1 MTQTADRS
9 TDSLRIRMMG
19 TVLTGDDAGYD
30 DARSVFN
37 GAVDRR
43 PAIIAR
49 CANSTDVAHALRF
62 AREHGLEVS
71 VRGGAHNFA
80 GIAVA
85 VDGMMI
91 DLSPMRRV
99 TVDPDARVA
108 VVGGGATLAD
118 LDAATQEHGLA
129 VTGGT
134 VSHTGVGGLTLGGGF
149 GWLTPMLGLTSD
161 NLVAADLVTADSR
174 QLRVTADEHPE
185 LFWAIRGGGG
195 NFGVVTSF
203 EFRLHPV
210 GPLVDFG
217 LLFWEDDRLAEALR
231 LLRDIVATLPR
242 TTGALIAPMNAPP
255 AVFIPEAHHLTPG
268 VAFLLAGFAG
278 RAEHAKLLEPV
289 RAALP
294 PLFEFVTP
302 MPYTA
307 LQQALDES
315 APWGINVYEKALWL
329 DELSDGAIDVVRT
342 HLPKR
347 TSPMSF
353 VPTFALYGAY
363 GDLGDET
370 AFGAT
375 RKERF
380 AFNVAAIT
388 PDPRVLAAE
397 RAWARAFWQDMLP
410 HAAGTGNYVN
420 FLAEADDARV
430 RSSFGP
436 KYARLARVKAAYD
449 PDNVFHLNPN
459 IKPAT

>member
-1 MTQTADRS
+1 MTQTVDQSA
-9 TDSLRIRMMG
+9 DSLRVRMTG
-19 TVLTGDDAGYD
+19 TLLARDDADYD
-30 DARSVFN
+30 EARSLFN
-37 GAVDRR
+37 GSIDRK

-71 VRGGAHNFA
+71 VRGGAHNLA
-80 GIAVA
+80 GLAVA

-91 DLSPMRRV
+91 DLSRMRKV
-99 TVDPDARVA
+99 TVDPNARVA
-108 VVGGGATLAD
+108 VVDGGAALAD

-134 VSHTGVGGLTLGGGF
+134 ISHTGVGGLTLGGGM

-161 NLVAADLVTADSR
+161 NLVAADIVTADSR
-174 QLRVTADEHPE
+174 QLRVSADEHPD

-210 GPLVDFG
+210 GPLIDFG
-217 LLFWEDDRLAEALR
+217 MFFWEYDRLPEALR
-231 LLRDIVATLPR
+231 LCRDIVATLPR
-242 TTGALIAPMNAPP
+242 TTGALIGAMNAPP
-255 AVFIPEAHHLTPG
+255 APFVPEAHHFKPG

-278 RAEHAKLLEPV
+278 AEEHAKLLEPV

-307 LQQALDES
+307 LQQAMDET
-315 APWGINVYEKALWL
+315 APWGICAYEKALWL

-353 VPTFALYGAY
+353 LPTFPLYGAY

-380 AFNVAAIT
+380 AFNIT
-388 PDPRVLAAE
+388 ALATDAETLAAE
-397 RAWARAFWQDMLP
+397 RAWAGTLWQDMLP
-410 HAAGTGNYVN
+410 HAPGTGNYVN
-420 FLAEADDARV
+420 FLAEPDDGRV
-430 RSSFGP
+430 RATYGA
-436 KYARLARVKAAYD
+436 KYARLTKVKAAYD
-449 PDNVFHLNPN
+449 PDNVFHLNAN
-459 IKPAT
+459 IRPAV

>member
-1 MTQTADRS
+1 MTETVDRTA
-9 TDSLRIRMMG
+9 DSLRARMTG
-19 TVLTGDDAGYD
+19 TVLTRDDVDYD

-37 GAVDRR
+37 GAIDRR

-62 AREHGLEVS
+62 AREHDLEVS
-71 VRGGAHNFA
+71 VRGGAHNLA
-80 GIAVA
+80 GMAVA

-91 DLSPMRRV
+91 DLSLMRRV
-99 TVDPDARVA
+99 TVDADARVA
-108 VVGGGATLAD
+108 VAGGGATLAD
-118 LDAATQEHGLA
+118 LDSATQGHGLA
-129 VTGGT
+129 VPGGT
-134 VSHTGVGGLTLGGGF
+134 ISHTGVAGLTLGGGF

-174 QLRVTADEHPE
+174 QLRVTADEHPD

-203 EFRLHPV
+203 EYRLHPV
-210 GPLVDFG
+210 GPLIDFG
-217 LLFWEDDRLAEALR
+217 MFFWEEDRLPEALR
-231 LLRDIVATLPR
+231 LCREIVATLPR
-242 TTGALIAPMNAPP
+242 TTGVMIAPMNAPAAP
-255 AVFIPEAHHLTPG
+255 FIAEAHHFKPG

-278 RAEHAKLLEPV
+278 AEEHARLLEPV

-315 APWGINVYEKALWL
+315 APWGICVYEKGLWL
-329 DELSDGAIDVVRT
+329 DELSDGAIDVIRT

-353 VPTFALYGAY
+353 TPTFALYGAY

-375 RKERF
+375 RRERF
-380 AFNVAAIT
+380 AFNVTAIT
-388 PDPRVLAAE
+388 TAPGALPAE
-397 RAWARAFWQDMLP
+397 RAWARALWQDMLP
-410 HAAGTGNYVN
+410 HAPGVGNYVN
-420 FLAEADDARV
+420 FLSEADDARV
-430 RSSFGP
+430 RATYGH
-436 KYARLARVKAAYD
+436 KYTRLARVKAAYD

-459 IKPAT
+459 IKPA